1 MAKSWDRRAGALMT
15 RKQWLDAGAH
25 SRDLAGPALTKVFP
39 GFHMLSD
46 HPASVEDMAWTLQ
59 NKVLPGS
66 VISHTTAALLWDVPL
81 PLQLEDKVALLR
93 VDEYGRR
100 RSSPLS
106 PVSAGASLRTGAVLP
121 VIHARVPQ
129 GACSSSVR
137 GAAIHRWEPGPSTKR
152 GKLVLSSP
160 AEVLRELATL
170 LPPWDLVAAAD
181 AVVAGTTECPLTNV
195 ADLADHVARMRGRR
209 GIARLA
215 AVLPA
220 VRDRSWSPGE
230 SIMRLLLA
238 GAEFPEPE
246 LNLPVQERRSGRTRY
261 LDFAWPQAGCV
272 LEYDGDGHRLTK
284 KQWREDERRRD
295 EITALGWTIVRA
307 NGDDLWRPSRILL
320 RLADE
325 LGGRGLEVPDEAR
338 IGRSIA
344 ELARNRPSW
353 RIAAQQPT
361 S

>member
-46 HPASVEDMAWTLQ
+46 HPASVEAMAWTLQ

-129 GACSSSVR
+129 GRVHRRCAVRRSIGGSRGPARSGANSCSPRQPRCCASSR
-137 GAAIHRWEPGPSTKR
+137 RSCRHGI
-152 GKLVLSSP
+152 SSLWP
-160 AEVLRELATL
+160 TPWLRERL
-170 LPPWDLVAAAD
+170 
-181 AVVAGTTECPLTNV
+181 N
-195 ADLADHVARMRGRR
+195 AR
-209 GIARLA
+209 
-215 AVLPA
+215 
-220 VRDRSWSPGE
+220 
-230 SIMRLLLA
+230 
-238 GAEFPEPE
+238 
-246 LNLPVQERRSGRTRY
+246 
-261 LDFAWPQAGCV
+261 
-272 LEYDGDGHRLTK
+272 
-284 KQWREDERRRD
+284 
-295 EITALGWTIVRA
+295 
-307 NGDDLWRPSRILL
+307 
-320 RLADE
+320 
-325 LGGRGLEVPDEAR
+325 
-338 IGRSIA
+338 
-344 ELARNRPSW
+344 
-353 RIAAQQPT
+353 
-361 S
+361 

>member
-46 HPASVEDMAWTLQ
+46 HPASVEAMAWTLQ

-137 GAAIHRWEPGPSTKR
+137 GAAIHRSGANSCSPRQPR
-152 GKLVLSSP
+152 CCASSRRSCRHGISSLRP
-160 AEVLRELATL
+160 TPWLRERL
-170 LPPWDLVAAAD
+170 
-181 AVVAGTTECPLTNV
+181 N
-195 ADLADHVARMRGRR
+195 AR
-209 GIARLA
+209 
-215 AVLPA
+215 
-220 VRDRSWSPGE
+220 
-230 SIMRLLLA
+230 
-238 GAEFPEPE
+238 
-246 LNLPVQERRSGRTRY
+246 
-261 LDFAWPQAGCV
+261 
-272 LEYDGDGHRLTK
+272 
-284 KQWREDERRRD
+284 
-295 EITALGWTIVRA
+295 
-307 NGDDLWRPSRILL
+307 
-320 RLADE
+320 
-325 LGGRGLEVPDEAR
+325 
-338 IGRSIA
+338 
-344 ELARNRPSW
+344 
-353 RIAAQQPT
+353 
-361 S
+361 